1 MGRDIVVNKRGAF
14 YTLERPRLKSNG
26 FLDILIGI

>member
-1 MGRDIVVNKRGAF
+1 MGSDIFINKRGAF

-26 FLDILIGI
+26 FVEILIGF